1 MLFDGMTTSEA
12 LQKLQRYCAYQERS
26 PFEVERKLQQ
36 IGLPRDRH
44 EEVVAQLMEDNFLDE
59 YRFTEAYTRGK
70 LNQKQ
75 WAPRRIR
82 MGLQEHRIP
91 RVTIDRILGQVDQG
105 VVDANAL
112 YLVERWFESK
122 SKEKLTA
129 ALQRRGYD
137 FELITSTYNTVRS
150 QRG

>member
-1 MLFDGMTTSEA
+1 MTTSEA
-12 LQKLQRYCAYQERS
+12 LQKLQHYCSYQERS
-26 PFEVERKLQQ
+26 PFEVDRKLQQ
-36 IGLPRDRH
+36 LGLPRDRH
-44 EEVVAQLMEDNFLDE
+44 EEVIAQLMEDSFLDE

-82 MGLQEHRIP
+82 MGLNEHRIP
-91 RVTIDRILGQVDQG
+91 RVTIDRILRQVDQR
-105 VVDANAL
+105 VVEANAL

-122 SKEKLTA
+122 TKEKLTA
-129 ALQRRGYD
+129 ALQRRGYS
-137 FELITSTYNTVRS
+137 FELIVSTYDVVRS

>member
-1 MLFDGMTTSEA
+1 MTTSEA

-26 PFEVERKLQQ
+26 PFEVERKLQK

-44 EEVVAQLMEDNFLDE
+44 EEVIAQLMEDSFLDE

-82 MGLQEHRIP
+82 LGLQEHRIP
-91 RVTIDRILGQVDQG
+91 RVTIDRVLRQIEQR

-112 YLVERWFESK
+112 YLVERWFDSK

-137 FELITSTYNTVRS
+137 FELIASTYNRVRS
-150 QRG
+150 QRS

>member
-1 MLFDGMTTSEA
+1 MTTSEA

-137 FELITSTYNTVRS
+137 FELIRSTYNTVRS

>member
-1 MLFDGMTTSEA
+1 MTTSEA
-12 LQKLQRYCAYQERS
+12 LQKLQHYCSYQERS
-26 PFEVERKLQQ
+26 PFEVDRKLQQ
-36 IGLPRDRH
+36 LGLPRDRH
-44 EEVVAQLMEDNFLDE
+44 EEVIAQLMEDSFLDE

-82 MGLQEHRIP
+82 MGLNEHRIP
-91 RVTIDRILGQVDQG
+91 RVTIDRILRQVDQR
-105 VVDANAL
+105 VVEANAL

-122 SKEKLTA
+122 TKEKLTA
-129 ALQRRGYD
+129 ALQRRGYS
-137 FELITSTYNTVRS
+137 FELIAATYDVVRS

>member
-1 MLFDGMTTSEA
+1 MTTSEA

-26 PFEVERKLQQ
+26 PYEVERKLQQ
-36 IGLPRDRH
+36 IGLPRDRR

-91 RVTIDRILGQVDQG
+91 RATIDRILRQVDQG

>member
-1 MLFDGMTTSEA
+1 MTTSEA

-26 PFEVERKLQQ
+26 PFNVERKLQQ

-44 EEVVAQLMEDNFLDE
+44 EEVIAQLMEDSFLDE

-82 MGLQEHRIP
+82 MGLQEHKIP
-91 RVTIDRILGQVDQG
+91 RVTIDRILGQVDQHI
-105 VVDANAL
+105 VDANAL

-137 FELITSTYNTVRS
+137 FELIAATYNAVMS

>member
-1 MLFDGMTTSEA
+1 M
-12 LQKLQRYCAYQERS
+12 
-26 PFEVERKLQQ
+26 QQ

-44 EEVVAQLMEDNFLDE
+44 EEVIAQLMEDSFLDE

-82 MGLQEHRIP
+82 MGLQEHKIP
-91 RVTIDRILGQVDQG
+91 RVTIDRILGQVDQHI
-105 VVDANAL
+105 VDANAL

-137 FELITSTYNTVRS
+137 FELIAATYNAVMS

>member
-1 MLFDGMTTSEA
+1 MTTSEA

-26 PFEVERKLQQ
+26 PFEVERKLQK

-44 EEVVAQLMEDNFLDE
+44 EEVIAQLMEDSFLDE

-82 MGLQEHRIP
+82 LGLQEHRIP
-91 RVTIDRILGQVDQG
+91 RVTIDRVLRQIEQR

-112 YLVERWFESK
+112 YLVERWFDSK

-137 FELITSTYNTVRS
+137 IELIASTYNTVMS
-150 QRG
+150 QRS

>member
-1 MLFDGMTTSEA
+1 MTTSEA

-26 PFEVERKLQQ
+26 LFNVERKLQQ

-44 EEVVAQLMEDNFLDE
+44 EEVIAQLMEDSFLDE

-82 MGLQEHRIP
+82 MGLQEHKIP
-91 RVTIDRILGQVDQG
+91 RVTIDRVLGQVDQHI
-105 VVDANAL
+105 VDANAL

-137 FELITSTYNTVRS
+137 FELIAATYNAVMS

>member
-1 MLFDGMTTSEA
+1 MTTSEA

-26 PFEVERKLQQ
+26 PFNVERKLQQ

-44 EEVVAQLMEDNFLDE
+44 EEVIAQLMEDSFLDE

-82 MGLQEHRIP
+82 MGLQEHKIP
-91 RVTIDRILGQVDQG
+91 RVTIDRILGQVDQHI
-105 VVDANAL
+105 VDTNAL

-137 FELITSTYNTVRS
+137 FELIAATYNAVMS

>member
-1 MLFDGMTTSEA
+1 MTTSEA

-26 PFEVERKLQQ
+26 PFEVERKLQK

-44 EEVVAQLMEDNFLDE
+44 EEVIAQLMEDSFLDE

-82 MGLQEHRIP
+82 LGLQEHRIP
-91 RVTIDRILGQVDQG
+91 RVTIDRVLRQVDQR

-112 YLVERWFESK
+112 YLVERWFDSK

-137 FELITSTYNTVRS
+137 FELIASTYNRVRS
-150 QRG
+150 QRS

>member
-1 MLFDGMTTSEA
+1 MTTSEA

-26 PFEVERKLQQ
+26 PFEVERKLQK

-44 EEVVAQLMEDNFLDE
+44 EEVIAQLMEDSFLDE

-82 MGLQEHRIP
+82 LGLQEHRIP
-91 RVTIDRILGQVDQG
+91 RVAIDRVLRQIEQR

-112 YLVERWFESK
+112 YLVERWFDSK

-137 FELITSTYNTVRS
+137 FELIASTYNRVRS
-150 QRG
+150 QRS

>member
-1 MLFDGMTTSEA
+1 MTTSEA

-26 PFEVERKLQQ
+26 PYEVELKLQQ
-36 IGLPRDRH
+36 IGLPRDRR

-91 RVTIDRILGQVDQG
+91 RVTIDRILRQVDQG

-137 FELITSTYNTVRS
+137 FELITSTYNTVKS
-150 QRG
+150 HRG

>member
-1 MLFDGMTTSEA
+1 MTTSEA

-91 RVTIDRILGQVDQG
+91 RVTIDRILRQVDQG

-137 FELITSTYNTVRS
+137 FELIRSTYNTVRS

>member
-1 MLFDGMTTSEA
+1 MTTSEA

-26 PFEVERKLQQ
+26 PFEVERKLQK

-44 EEVVAQLMEDNFLDE
+44 EEVIAQLMEDSFLDE

-82 MGLQEHRIP
+82 LGLQEHRIP
-91 RVTIDRILGQVDQG
+91 RVTIDRVLRQIEQR

-112 YLVERWFESK
+112 YLVERWFDSK

-137 FELITSTYNTVRS
+137 FELIASTYNTVMS
-150 QRG
+150 QRS

>member
-1 MLFDGMTTSEA
+1 MTTSEA

-44 EEVVAQLMEDNFLDE
+44 EHVIAQLMEDSFLDE

-82 MGLQEHRIP
+82 LGLQEHRIP
-91 RVTIDRILGQVDQG
+91 RVTIDRVLRQIEQR

-112 YLVERWFESK
+112 YLVERWFDSK

-137 FELITSTYNTVRS
+137 FELIASTYNRVRS
-150 QRG
+150 QRS

>member
-91 RVTIDRILGQVDQG
+91 RVTIDRILRQVDQG